1 MPSANEMYDE
11 AAQLKNAGDLPGAI
25 AKLRELVALYP
36 EDANAYSALAVYLQ
50 REGHFD
56 EAIECAK
63 KVCELKPDDA
73 FSFTQLSVIYVKCGK
88 IPEAEDARARAY
100 MLQGGPGPR

>member
-11 AAQLKNAGDLPGAI
+11 ALQLKNAGDLPGAI
-25 AKLRELVALYP
+25 AKLRELVAQYP
-36 EDANAYSALAVYLQ
+36 EDVNAYSALSVYLQ
-50 REGHFD
+50 REGQFE
-56 EAIECAK
+56 EAIEYAK
-63 KVCELKPDDA
+63 KVCELNPNDA

-100 MLQGGPGPR
+100 MLQGGMGPL

>member
-1 MPSANEMYDE
+1 MPSASEMYDE
-11 AAQLKNAGDLPGAI
+11 AVQLKNSGDLPGAI
-25 AKLRELVALYP
+25 AKLQELVSQYP
-36 EDANAYSALAVYLQ
+36 DDANAYSALAVYLQ
-50 REGHFD
+50 REGKFD

-63 KVCELKPDDA
+63 KVCELSPNDP

-100 MLQGGPGPR
+100 MLQGGMGPR